1 MSYILESC
9 ETKVFF
15 FLCGLILETEEILV
29 VTLTN
34 QQNDNMSVKICNELH
49 C

>member
-1 MSYILESC
+1 MSYILESIR
-9 ETKVFF
+9 ETKAF
-15 FLCGLILETEEILV
+15 FLCGLILESEEILV
-29 VTLTN
+29 VTN

>member
-1 MSYILESC
+1 MSYILESW
-9 ETKVFF
+9 ETKAF
-15 FLCGLILETEEILV
+15 FLCVLILESEEILA